1 MNIRDPRFAVEEGAT
16 RTFEGGAY
24 VDGGGWRF
32 VDQTPPRRALFKFRA
47 TRARLYNR
55 PNPTPPPARPAEF
68 VDTHSRGMVHLCD

>member
-32 VDQTPPRRALFKFRA
+32 VDQTLPRRALFKLRA